1 VALSLT
7 RIANDIRWLGSG
19 PRCGIGELRL
29 PATQPGS
36 SIMPG
41 KVNPVMSEVVLQ
53 VAAQVAGN
61 DAAISFGA
69 ALGSSFELNV
79 AMPLIAHNLL
89 QSIGLLTNATRIFTR
104 RCVSGLEADEE
115 RCAANVE
122 RSLALATSLV
132 PAIGYDKA
140 AELAKEA
147 FETGRTIR
155 EVALEKSGL
164 SPERVEELLNQDR
177 VGATVPPKLSPE

>member
-1 VALSLT
+1 
-7 RIANDIRWLGSG
+7 
-19 PRCGIGELRL
+19 
-29 PATQPGS
+29 
-36 SIMPG
+36 MPG

-132 PAIGYDKA
+132 PAIG
-140 AELAKEA
+140 